1 MDDHIDLPIFDSDL
15 IDEEEKPPNI
25 NLSDSFDVSADFDS
39 PKISLLQYPSSK
51 WGELLKFSWRYQ
63 CNSYSHGSM
72 NDLNNDRKDGRI
84 FCDFTIITQSDHF
97 PVHKCVVGISS
108 EFFKKS
114 MFTEMKEKYEN
125 SVTVHNIRPKIM
137 KIILDYAYGDHITIT
152 TDNID
157 ELLEASDYLQFS
169 QLHSDCVK
177 FISRTDV
184 TDENY
189 LKVLIFAREKK
200 LYSLLETCQT
210 YIKNNFL
217 QLFLQK
223 QFSTIPND
231 SIADFFNLLNHGN
244 VSSKLLYHA
253 IVKWIVFDEEGR
265 EKYFSQLF
273 QLVNLDEIPAS
284 FTVSVISENKLVL
297 KNLECLQK
305 VMKVIKN
312 FAKEAVSKEI
322 LVVEQQTKSINVINY
337 NISTKQFYLESS
349 CEFDITLSDV
359 GIVCVNNHLF
369 IIGGC
374 VSFSCNSCKTVYCF
388 SLKTGVWTTKCPMQQ
403 KRRRFGCAVIGNF
416 IFVAGGKA
424 RKTEILNSV
433 ECYDIIC
440 DSWTS
445 KAPMLHKRAGCCLIE
460 HNNLLY
466 VLGGEIDTHY
476 HTCTL
481 VEKFDGTIW
490 TSLKSFHYS
499 RSNFAAVSLN
509 NKLYVIGGSEH
520 LYYNSSIEEYD
531 IEKQLWSE
539 VSVSKD
545 IAMPPLV
552 SACALGEKIY
562 MAADGNIENG
572 NHKMSCVVEK
582 VYDPDKISKDSDRN
596 YAIEQRW
603 FLNEYTPTRNEVKII
618 SLY

>member
-1 MDDHIDLPIFDSDL
+1 MEDCIGKQKFDPGL
-15 IDEEEKPPNI
+15 TDESKFKAESTDEGKGSK
-25 NLSDSFDVSADFDS
+25 NLDEFG
-39 PKISLLQYPSSK
+39 SLNANEPLQCSTLN
-51 WGELLKFSWRYQ
+51 WGELLNFSRYQ
-63 CNSYSHGSM
+63 YYGYNHSSCQHNPM
-72 NDLNNDRKDGRI
+72 NDLNNDRKKGRI

-97 PVHKCVVGISS
+97 PVHKCVVGIAS

-137 KIILDYAYGDHITIT
+137 KIILDYAYGDEITIT

-169 QLHSDCVK
+169 QLLSDCVK

-189 LKVLIFAREKK
+189 LKVWIFAREKK
-200 LYSLLETCQT
+200 LYNLLETCQT

-231 SIADFFNLLNHGN
+231 LIADFFNLLNHGN
-244 VSSKLLYHA
+244 VSSKLLYQA
-253 IVKWIVFDEEGR
+253 IVKWILFDEEGR

-312 FAKEAVSKEI
+312 FAKEAVSNEI

-349 CEFDITLSDV
+349 CEFDIILSDV

-369 IIGGC
+369 TIGGC
-374 VSFSCNSCKTVYCF
+374 VSSSCNSCKTVHCF
-388 SLKTGVWTTKCPMQQ
+388 SLKTGVWTTKCQMQQ
-403 KRRRFGCAVIGNF
+403 KRRRFGCAVTGNF
-416 IFVAGGKA
+416 IFVAG
-424 RKTEILNSV
+424 S
-433 ECYDIIC
+433 
-440 DSWTS
+440 
-445 KAPMLHKRAGCCLIE
+445 
-460 HNNLLY
+460 
-466 VLGGEIDTHY
+466 
-476 HTCTL
+476 
-481 VEKFDGTIW
+481 
-490 TSLKSFHYS
+490 
-499 RSNFAAVSLN
+499 
-509 NKLYVIGGSEH
+509 
-520 LYYNSSIEEYD
+520 
-531 IEKQLWSE
+531 
-539 VSVSKD
+539 
-545 IAMPPLV
+545 
-552 SACALGEKIY
+552 
-562 MAADGNIENG
+562 
-572 NHKMSCVVEK
+572 
-582 VYDPDKISKDSDRN
+582 
-596 YAIEQRW
+596 
-603 FLNEYTPTRNEVKII
+603 
-618 SLY
+618 